1 MIELCR
7 HIKPE
12 GTACKGPAVRGTN
25 FCRHHQLIRKTLD
38 KVKPSIENNGVYQPL
53 PFLFPEARSAIQTN
67 VFLVINAF
75 NRRRIDAKAASV
87 MIYGLQVCLSNLNK
101 GPLAQADAENAVQR
115 VILTPEGDEI
125 APPRE
130 KLEQDESP
138 IHYKDCPCQRCAEQ
152 FRGAA
157 PEQHHADCKCGL
169 CEPRAQGSEHRAQE
183 SVTADEVS
191 GVAAGGGKKPE
202 VRAASAHA
210 FRSADT
216 LDPIQKEPNY
226 HHYIYG
232 DEIAKHEAQH
242 AARVRAALEAGLE
255 PTRTQAL
262 GHVYKS
268 SRARAQT

>member
-38 KVKPSIENNGVYQPL
+38 KVKPPIENNGVYKPL
-53 PFLFPEARSAIQTN
+53 PFLFPEDRSAIQTN

-75 NRRRIDAKAASV
+75 NRRRIDAKAANV

-125 APPRE
+125 APPHE

-138 IHYKDCPCQRCAEQ
+138 IHYKDCPCQRCAEE

-157 PEQHHADCKCGL
+157 PEQHHADCLCGL
-169 CEPRAQGSEHRAQE
+169 CEETTNESSSRPEE

-191 GVAAGGGKKPE
+191 GVAAVVENEPE

-210 FRSADT
+210 LRSADT

-226 HHYIYG
+226 
-232 DEIAKHEAQH
+232 DK
-242 AARVRAALEAGLE
+242 
-255 PTRTQAL
+255 
-262 GHVYKS
+262 
-268 SRARAQT
+268 